1 MKIFDKMERLYNHQK
16 RLIELHK
23 IKILVMEGKD
33 QRNTIEDL
41 DKEIEAWTKSL
52 VKIENE
58 LDKG

>member
-23 IKILVMEGKD
+23 
-33 QRNTIEDL
+33 
-41 DKEIEAWTKSL
+41 EIEAWTKSL